1 MTSFDNVGDEAAAGT
16 RGERLAQE
24 IGISKEHEG
33 DMEDIVTYMEE
44 HRIQELF
51 NEILT
56 RVLDERPQNAKYSIC
71 EYLKQVQKQPQTD
84 PHSQRVYQFQDSK
97 GECETYLNQDDFES
111 LFDSYDVLGIQSV
124 PVKYL
129 CQAMKVVGIEDP
141 EQILQDRYKEL
152 MKDEYVNKVSF
163 VFVLREEH
171 NRLGYSYK
179 PIK

>member
-1 MTSFDNVGDEAAAGT
+1 MTSIENVGGEMAAGS
-16 RGERLAQE
+16 RGKRLANE
-24 IGISKEHEG
+24 IGISEEHEE
-33 DMEDIVTYMEE
+33 DMEDIQQYMDE

-71 EYLKQVQKQPQTD
+71 EYLKSVQKQPKTD
-84 PHSQRVYQFQDSK
+84 PHSQRVYQFQDAK

-129 CQAMKVVGIEDP
+129 CQAMKVGGVEDP
-141 EQILQDRYKEL
+141 EKVLHERYQEL

-163 VFVLREEH
+163 VFVL
-171 NRLGYSYK
+171 
-179 PIK
+179 